1 MKYILPLIF
10 LGIVLYFFPEF
21 DLAISRFFFDE
32 TNKFYFSNEP
42 ILKIIYKSVN
52 LLVITMGIGIIGTY
66 FYQLYTK
73 KSMKYFDKKALVY
86 LFMVFAFGSGVIVNL
101 GLKQNFGRARPTQI
115 VQFGGEKKFTPAT
128 VVNSAYIKDCHS
140 FSCGHCSFALGFI
153 AFFFLFRKRW
163 ILITAI
169 GYGLIV
175 SLGRIMQGGHF
186 FSDFIFSWIVM
197 LLTAKLLYDY
207 MYKKKLY
214 AYNAT
219 ERNFKT
225 QES

>member
-10 LGIVLYFFPEF
+10 LGVALYFFPEL
-21 DLAISRFFFDE
+21 DLAISRLVFDE
-32 TNKFYFSNEP
+32 TSKFYLSNAP
-42 ILKIIYKSVN
+42 ILKVIYKSVN
-52 LLVITMGIGIIGTY
+52 VLVLVMALGVIGAY
-66 FYQLYTK
+66 LYQLYTQ
-73 KSMKYFDKKALVY
+73 KSFKYFDKKALVY
-86 LFMVFAFGSGVIVNL
+86 IFMVFAFGSGVIVNL
-101 GLKQNFGRARPTQI
+101 GLKQNFGRARPVQI
-115 VQFGGEKKFTPAT
+115 VEFGGDKKFTPAA
-128 VVNSAYIKDCHS
+128 VVNSEYSKECAS

-163 ILITAI
+163 ILITAL

-207 MYKKKLY
+207 MYGKQRET
-214 AYNAT
+214 NH
-219 ERNFKT
+219 
-225 QES
+225 